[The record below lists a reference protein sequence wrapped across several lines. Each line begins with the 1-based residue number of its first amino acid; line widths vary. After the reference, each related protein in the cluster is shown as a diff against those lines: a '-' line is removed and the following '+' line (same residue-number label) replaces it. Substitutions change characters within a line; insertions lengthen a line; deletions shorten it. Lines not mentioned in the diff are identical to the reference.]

1 MQPIY
6 HSFLTVPILSLV
18 NGLILMAGFYYL
30 GEFLQKKLK
39 IEKIVKEV
47 SEKNFQNILISVIF
61 ILIILYP
68 ICLYVK
74 NCQIIL
80 KTFSFSLYFFGIL
93 KIILNIKPILKIILN
108 IKPILKKKINTKI
121 IFNINFLLFLA
132 IFIGLALLSFAP
144 VTNADSLD
152 YHLFTAKHL
161 LKYGSFP
168 AYLTNFHASYLSGPG
183 EIMIALGLAIGSE
196 QFGSILQYAGLI
208 SILGIL
214 KKYKAPYIFYII
226 LFSSPV
232 IIFFVSSLKPQLFTI
247 CSSVFAFSLI
257 FLTKFNKKLFLDKY
271 ETKKIIL
278 ILTIL
283 FSSITIKFSFI
294 LSSFLLTFVLIVK
307 NFNLKKIISI
317 IQIIIIV
324 YSLIVFPS
332 ILWKYINFSGNFLEL
347 FYSPFS
353 QERYGLSYFKMYLT
367 ALSEGNIHWFVFPTS
382 LGNFT
387 HSLGLGTLMIYYLFK
402 VNNNLE
408 KYYLL
413 VIILIFILVSYHFGQ
428 FTARFFLEPY
438 MWISI
443 FLLQFHKSIKIQK
456 IYEFFLRIQAIVF
469 SGIVLYG
476 IVMLTSGVINS
487 KLRDKVLEQNAMG
500 YKLFKWV
507 NFNLKNDNSP
517 IISFDRSL
525 SLSNNFTISRDHL
538 LFVNLSKPEAKEY
551 VEEIKKIKPRYIVYS
566 TQHTTYQKYI
576 NCFTKL
582 YKFEE
587 KVDQYAARNPTNKNK
602 KKFDAY
608 IYEIN
613 TDLMPECINPNKVD
627 SYGRQ

>member
-6 HSFLTVPILSLV
+6 HSFLTVPILSLI
-18 NGLILMAGFYYL
+18 NGLILLAGFFYL

-47 SEKNFQNILISVIF
+47 SEKPFQNILISVIF
-61 ILIILYP
+61 SLIILYP
-68 ICLYVK
+68 ICLYVQ
-74 NCQIIL
+74 NSQIIL
-80 KTFSFSLYFFGIL
+80 KFFSFSLYFFGIL
-93 KIILNIKPILKIILN
+93 KIILNIKPILK
-108 IKPILKKKINTKI
+108 KKFINTKI
-121 IFNINFLLFLA
+121 IFNINYLLFIV
-132 IFIGLALLSFAP
+132 IFFGLALLSFAP
-144 VTNADSLD
+144 VTNADSLG

-161 LKYGSFP
+161 LEYGSFP
-168 AYLTNFHASYLSGPG
+168 TYLTNFHASYLSGPG

-257 FLTKFNKKLFLDKY
+257 FLSKFNKKLFLNNY

-283 FSSITIKFSFI
+283 FLSITIKFSFI
-294 LSSFLLTFVLIVK
+294 LSSLLLTAVLIIR

-317 IQIIIIV
+317 LQIIIIA
-324 YSLIVFPS
+324 YSLIVLPS
-332 ILWKYINFSGNFLEL
+332 ILWKYINFGGDFFEL
-347 FYSPFS
+347 LYSPFS
-353 QERYGLSYFKMYLT
+353 TERYGLIYFKNYLT
-367 ALSEGNIHWFVFPTS
+367 GLSESNIHWFVFPTS

-387 HSLGLGTLMIYYLFK
+387 HSLGLGTLMIYYLFW

-408 KYYLL
+408 KYCLL
-413 VIILIFILVSYHFGQ
+413 IIILIFILVSYHFGQ

-438 MWISI
+438 MWVAI
-443 FLLQFHKSIKIQK
+443 FLLKFYKSIKIQK
-456 IYEFFLRIQAIVF
+456 IYEFFLRIQAIIF

-476 IVMLTSGVINS
+476 IVTLTSGVINS
-487 KLRDKVLEQNAMG
+487 NLRDKVLEQNAMG
-500 YKLFKWV
+500 YSFFKWV
-507 NFNLKNDNSP
+507 NFNLKNENNP
-517 IISFDRSL
+517 IISFNRNISL
-525 SLSNNFTISRDHL
+525 SKNFAISRDHL
-538 LFVNLSKPEAKEY
+538 FFVNLSKPAAKEY
-551 VEEIKKIKPRYIVYS
+551 VEEIKKIKPKYIVYS
-566 TQHTTYQKYI
+566 TVNTSHKKYL
-576 NCFTKL
+576 NCTTKL
-582 YKFEE
+582 HKFVE
-587 KVDQYAARNPTNKNK
+587 KGDQRAVRNPINKTNKK
-602 KKFDAY
+602 YDIY

-613 TDLMPECINPNKVD
+613 TDLMPECINPNKVSD
-627 SYGRQ
+627 YAKQ